1 VRLSGKMRNILIE
14 KIYILAEIVDG
25 FEYLFEKMKD
35 MSNDKLLE
43 LYVEMRIEEYEENKE

>member
-1 VRLSGKMRNILIE
+1 MRNILIE
-14 KIYILAEIVDG
+14 KIYVLAETVDG